1 MSHIM
6 NHICGNHR
14 SCRPPSR
21 DPSRLFDIVDR
32 YGNPDPYIIER
43 PTDNNDPRHMTVL
56 TCAGGH
62 PCPYCFNFHVHLNE
76 IVIAVD
82 GACRFN
88 GRNDTI
94 PRSSFGVFV
103 AKHSPYNSF
112 GKLPDVYTN
121 QVAELQ
127 AGLRGLWIARQ
138 ITYEKF
144 GGDLA
149 TVVIK
154 ADSEYLVKGMTD
166 WILKWR
172 RNGWKTASGKDV
184 VNRRH
189 FEQLLSEVEKLES
202 MGVKVLLW
210 HVRREFNADADH
222 LANLALDT

>member
-1 MSHIM
+1 
-6 NHICGNHR
+6 
-14 SCRPPSR
+14 
-21 DPSRLFDIVDR
+21 
-32 YGNPDPYIIER
+32 
-43 PTDNNDPRHMTVL
+43 MTVL
-56 TCAGGH
+56 ACADGH
-62 PCPYCFNFHVHLNE
+62 PCPYCFNFYVHLDE
-76 IVIAVD
+76 IIIAVD

-127 AGLRGLWIARQ
+127 ARLRGLWVARQ

-189 FEQLLSEVEKLES
+189 FEQLVRLRIWRVWVLRWCFGMLGES
-202 MGVKVLLW
+202 SMPTLIIWRIWLLI
-210 HVRREFNADADH
+210 HERTGCRRSSGAMK
-222 LANLALDT
+222 